1 MKYIKIC
8 LAFCALFSCF
18 FVNLKAQNIAQVN
31 VTSVVYNDKGGP
43 VSGALVSGN
52 EGRTVTYTDNAGKF
66 SITVP
71 VNSLVLITAKG
82 FRMQTFRAA
91 EIPASINLSVDNGA
105 QEEVYLPFRKIEK
118 QDLSGAINVLNPET
132 YIDRDYNLSVEGGMN
147 GRVAGMLWSNNIWG
161 LENAI
166 VMIDGI
172 RREFSDITFNEV
184 QQISVLKGVN
194 AVALYGS
201 QAAKGIIFITTKKG
215 EANTR
220 KIGIRVNTGVALP
233 SALPNYLNSADY
245 MTLYNEARRNDGL
258 SDLYDAT
265 TIQNYRNGN
274 AYRFPSVDY
283 YSSQYLKRYQNAT
296 DANAEFSGGNSNAR
310 FYSNIGFVNSSTL
323 LNVGEGK
330 NENDNRLN
338 VRGNVDLKLNDKIS
352 STVYVSAIF
361 SESRRARGNY
371 WGNAAALLPHRF
383 TPLIPIDLI
392 SPNDKASLGLVN
404 ASRNLIDGKYL
415 LGGSQQ
421 FLTNPI
427 ADLYVAGY
435 DKNIRRTFQ
444 VTNEINANLSSVL
457 QGLSFHT
464 LFNLDYSNSYL
475 QSINNT
481 YAVYTPTWS
490 ATSDS
495 LTRIQKFGED
505 TRPGTQNINNT
516 TQRQN
521 IGFSSWLSYDRTVNT
536 NHNISAKLLGYTSS
550 ISVNDI
556 YQPITN
562 SHLGLQVGYNYKHK
576 YWADF
581 SGAFVNST
589 KLPDGNRTG
598 FSPTMSVGWLL
609 SEENFL
615 RNSKAVNYLKLSA
628 SAGILNTDL
637 DISGYYFYDNI
648 YNRGSFF
655 TWNDGV
661 QAQNQATT
669 SAYGASPNL
678 SFPQRKELNA
688 SLEGS
693 FFNNLLNL
701 QTTFFKT
708 QMDGL
713 LTQRFSQYPNYFSSF
728 IPYTNYNAHQ
738 RTGFDLMLNID
749 KKFGDLQLNFGT
761 TATYAK
767 SKVTKRDE
775 LFLDAYQNRSG
786 KPGDAIFGLES
797 NGFFMDQSD
806 INSSPRQLFSE
817 VKPGDIKYVDQN
829 GDNVIDS
836 RDEVMIGRYIAPF
849 TYGINFTIGYK
860 NLSLF
865 VLGTGNNGGNGLTN
879 NNYYWVSGDL
889 KYSDVVQN
897 RWTEST
903 KTTAT
908 YPRLSSQQ
916 NNNNFRNSDFWTYKT
931 DRFNLSK
938 VQLTYNFSNTV
949 LRRTFVKD
957 LLIYVAGA
965 NLYTFSKNRKILELA
980 VANTPQFRNYNIGI
994 RAKF

>member
-1 MKYIKIC
+1 M
-8 LAFCALFSCF
+8 
-18 FVNLKAQNIAQVN
+18 NLKAQDVAQVN
-31 VTSVVYNDKGGP
+31 VTSVVHDDKGGP
-43 VSGALVSGN
+43 VAGALVSGN
-52 EGRTVTYTDNAGKF
+52 QGKTVTYTDKSGRF

-71 VNSLVLITAKG
+71 ANSIVVITAKG
-82 FRMQTFRAA
+82 FKIQSLRST
-91 EIPASINLSVDNGA
+91 EIPASINLSFENGT
-105 QEEVYLPFRKIEK
+105 QGEVYLPFRKIDK
-118 QDLSGAINVLNPET
+118 QDIAGAINVLNPET
-132 YIDRDYNLSVEGGMN
+132 YIDRDYNLSVDGGMN
-147 GRVAGMLWSNNIWG
+147 GRVPGMLWNNNIWG

-166 VMIDGI
+166 VMIDGV

-215 EANTR
+215 EANAR

-233 SALPNYLNSADY
+233 SDLPDYLNSADY
-245 MTLYNEARRNDGL
+245 MNLYNEARRNDGL
-258 SDLYDAT
+258 TDLFDAT
-265 TIQNYRNGN
+265 TIQNYRTGN
-274 AYRFPSVDY
+274 AFRFPSVDY

-296 DANAEFSGGNSNAR
+296 DANAEFSGGNNNAR

-323 LNVGEGK
+323 LNIGEGK

-371 WGNAAALLPHRF
+371 WGNAATLLPHRF
-383 TPLIPIDLI
+383 TPLIPVDLI
-392 SPNDKASLGLVN
+392 SPNDKASLSLAN

-444 VTNEINANLSSVL
+444 VTNEINADLTSVL
-457 QGLSFHT
+457 KGLSVHT

-490 ATSDS
+490 ASSDS
-495 LTRIQKFGED
+495 LTKIQKFGED
-505 TRPGTQNINNT
+505 TRPGIQNINST

-521 IGFSSWLSYDRTVNT
+521 IGFSSWLSYDRTINS
-536 NHNISAKLLGYTSS
+536 NHNLSAKLLGYTSS

-562 SHLGLQVGYNYKHK
+562 SHLGLQVAYNYKHK

-581 SGAFVNST
+581 SGAYVNST
-589 KLPDGNRTG
+589 KLPDGNRAA
-598 FSPTMSVGWLL
+598 FSPTMSLGWLL
-609 SEENFL
+609 SAEKFL
-615 RNSKAVNYLKLSA
+615 ANSKAVNYLKLSA
-628 SAGILNTDL
+628 SAGVLNTDL
-637 DISGYYFYDNI
+637 DISGFYLYDNI
-648 YNRGSFF
+648 YQRGSFF

-669 SAYGASPNL
+669 SAYGASPDL

-693 FFNNLLNL
+693 FFNNLLNI

-708 QMDGL
+708 QMGGL

-738 RTGFDLMLNID
+738 RTGFDVMLNID
-749 KKFGDLQLNFGT
+749 KKFGDVQLNLGAV
-761 TATYAK
+761 ATYAK
-767 SKVTKRDE
+767 SEVTKRDE
-775 LFLDAYQNRSG
+775 LFLDSYQNRSG
-786 KPGDAIFGLES
+786 KPVDAIFGLV
-797 NGFFMDQSD
+797 NDGFFMDQND

-849 TYGINFTIGYK
+849 SYGINFTVGYK
-860 NLSLF
+860 NLNLF
-865 VLGTGNNGGNGLTN
+865 VLATGNNGGNGITN
-879 NNYYWVSGDL
+879 NNYYWVSGDI
-889 KYSDVVQN
+889 KYSDVVLN
-897 RWTEST
+897 RWTEAT
-903 KTTAT
+903 KSTAT

-916 NNNNFRNSDFWTYKT
+916 NSNNFRNSDFWVYKT

-938 VQLTYNFSNTV
+938 VQLTYNFSNSV

-957 LLIYVAGA
+957 ILVYVSGA
-965 NLYTFSKNRKILELA
+965 NLYTFSQNRKILELS
-980 VANTPQFRNYNIGI
+980 VANTPQFRNYNVGI